1 MNAAE
6 IEELLIKLVQIPAP
20 TGREQKRAE
29 YITDWLKELGYHP
42 FTDAAGNVIVE
53 MKVQEGGYTVLM
65 AHMDTVFED
74 VDISVVKNANILSAP
89 GIGDDTCNAAFLMAV
104 MKTLIGQKC
113 RPLKNLLFV
122 FDTGEEGLGNC
133 RGTRQLMQD
142 YKDKVDEVIS
152 FDLGSDAVCV
162 KAVGS
167 KRYRVTVT
175 APGGHSF
182 HAFGQKGAIETAAE
196 IIHEIYR
203 IKPCEGTQTTYNV
216 GMIEGG
222 TSVNTIAQKCTF
234 LAEVRSDDAQAL
246 QKIDG
251 QLCNIFYFLIMQR
264 GLLKCRYRM
273 N

>member
-246 QKIDG
+246 
-251 QLCNIFYFLIMQR
+251 
-264 GLLKCRYRM
+264 
-273 N
+273 

>member
-1 MNAAE
+1 M
-6 IEELLIKLVQIPAP
+6 I
-20 TGREQKRAE
+20 RAMP
-29 YITDWLKELGYHP
+29 P
-42 FTDAAGNVIVE
+42 FNGGNE
-53 MKVQEGGYTVLM
+53 
-65 AHMDTVFED
+65 DTYR
-74 VDISVVKNANILSAP
+74 A
-89 GIGDDTCNAAFLMAV
+89 
-104 MKTLIGQKC
+104 KC

-246 QKIDG
+246 QRLTDSSA
-251 QLCNIFYFLIMQR
+251 IF
-264 GLLKCRYRM
+264 
-273 N
+273 

>member
-1 MNAAE
+1 MKNNKYYRVYAE
-6 IEELLIKLVQIPAP
+6 INL
-20 TGREQKRAE
+20 
-29 YITDWLKELGYHP
+29 
-42 FTDAAGNVIVE
+42 DAIVKNVDN
-53 MKVQEGGYTVLM
+53 LM
-65 AHMDTVFED
+65 ALTKENTGALAVVKADGYGHGDVAVAKAVAQKVTGYAVATPVSYTHLVFED

-113 RPLKNLLFV
+113 RTLKNLLFV

-216 GMIEGG
+216 GMID
-222 TSVNTIAQKCTF
+222 VYK
-234 LAEVRSDDAQAL
+234 RQA
-246 QKIDG
+246 
-251 QLCNIFYFLIMQR
+251 
-264 GLLKCRYRM
+264 
-273 N
+273 